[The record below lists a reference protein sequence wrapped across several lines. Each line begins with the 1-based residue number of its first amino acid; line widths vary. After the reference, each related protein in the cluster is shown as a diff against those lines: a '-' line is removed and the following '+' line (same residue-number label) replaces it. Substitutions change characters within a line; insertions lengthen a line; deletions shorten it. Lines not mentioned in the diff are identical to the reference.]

1 VQTLRQGSH
10 QSLEWV
16 GVPQHRAAVALA
28 LGEETKGGCI
38 EYQAAVLRT
47 LDPLEVKF
55 EIEV

>member
-1 VQTLRQGSH
+1 
-10 QSLEWV
+10 
-16 GVPQHRAAVALA
+16 VALA
-28 LGEETKGGCI
+28 LGEETKGGSI